1 RSIST
6 HGQVPLIAFDFKG
19 DMSDQYNALD
29 RAFGATVI
37 SPPARAIPLD
47 VFALSDRSRNSVVS
61 TAQRLRDSLSNLKQ
75 TKFGDMQ
82 KRRLNDALEASLL
95 AHSPCTLDHI
105 KDALI
110 DVYAEQGAKEDGA
123 VATLVDLCRL
133 P

>member
-1 RSIST
+1 
-6 HGQVPLIAFDFKG
+6 
-19 DMSDQYNALD
+19 
-29 RAFGATVI
+29 
-37 SPPARAIPLD
+37 
-47 VFALSDRSRNSVVS
+47 SRNSVVS

-110 DVYAEQGAKEDGA
+110 DVYAEQGAKEAGA

-133 P
+133 PLFEPRMSPAEFFSKSWIISLPASVPELVRVSVVSLLTDALERYINSLED